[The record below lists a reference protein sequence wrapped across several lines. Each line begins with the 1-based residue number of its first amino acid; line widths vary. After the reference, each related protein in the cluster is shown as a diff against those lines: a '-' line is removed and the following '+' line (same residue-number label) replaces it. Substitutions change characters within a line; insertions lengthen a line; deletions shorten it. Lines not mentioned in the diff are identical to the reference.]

1 MSEKKLKDWGYDIEE
16 GSDILICQSNDMDWK
31 DTEEKLYE
39 DVPMKDNSQQII
51 ATDTAKNRAVK
62 EMTGSYGMAAVEAV
76 VIICGMFLLVYNVM
90 QISMSGDIRQMAL
103 LHTIGTTRKQIRK
116 IYIRQIMRT
125 IVPGCIT
132 GTVLSV
138 LLLRYLIPELVGRQ
152 YLNGYGGAEK
162 LPDFSDGNLVVS
174 GSLHVTGNSG
184 CIGTGD
190 QADGKQNLYRGN
202 ALHGADRKKEKAS

>member
-1 MSEKKLKDWGYDIEE
+1 MILKN
-16 GSDILICQSNDMDWK
+16 GSDILICPSNDMDWK

-62 EMTGSYGMAAVEAV
+62 EVTGSYGMAAVEAV

-125 IVPGCIT
+125 IVPGGIA
-132 GTVLSV
+132 GIGLSV
-138 LLLRYLIPELVGRQ
+138 CVI
-152 YLNGYGGAEK
+152 AI
-162 LPDFSDGNLVVS
+162 SDTATIGQTVSEWIWRRRRTADLSGGNLVVS
-174 GSLHVTGNSG
+174 GSLHVVGNLG

-190 QADGKQNLYRGN
+190 LADCKQNLYRGN
-202 ALHGADRKKEKAS
+202 ALHGAEGKQETTAWKSRSCR